1 MLANPARA
9 TIALGVLLV
18 GVLVPAGV
26 ARADAAG
33 DFLSKTNALRGS
45 RGIAALGSDG
55 RMVAIAQRWAS
66 HMASTQT
73 LSHNAD
79 LPNEIPPDWQKYGE
93 NVGTGPSVDAI
104 QQAFVNSPHHYANLV
119 DPDFAVVGIAVVT
132 DGRGALWV
140 VEDFLL
146 EASAPPPRPQP
157 SPPPPPAPAPISSTP
172 APEPP
177 AGSVGPPAA
186 PTPAP
191 ASPVTTA
198 TTTTTTTPPTTTTT
212 TPASLRDVG
221 AQLGGLD
228 ARS

>member
-1 MLANPARA
+1 MVLHRVRALIVLA
-9 TIALGVLLV
+9 TITIGVLA
-18 GVLVPAGV
+18 PATA

-33 DFLSKTNALRGS
+33 DFLSRTNSLRAS
-45 RGIAALGSDG
+45 KGIAALGSDS

-66 HMASTQT
+66 HMSATQT
-73 LSHNAD
+73 LSHNTN

-132 DGRGALWV
+132 DSRGALWV

-146 EASAPPPRPQP
+146 EASPPPPP
-157 SPPPPPAPAPISSTP
+157 PPPSSSPPPPPAPSATS
-172 APEPP
+172 
-177 AGSVGPPAA
+177 A
-186 PTPAP
+186 PTPPATSAAP
-191 ASPVTTA
+191 SAPPVAPTTI
-198 TTTTTTTPPTTTTT
+198 TTTTTTTTTTTA
-212 TPASLRDVG
+212 PSSLRSVSS
-221 AQLGGLD
+221 QLGNLD